1 MILRRSQFVHIIPL
15 ANERVLVT
23 HALTQLRL
31 GVDREVER
39 LIGWFDQPRDLS
51 EALPDL
57 TRQSG
62 YDTETLTGCIG
73 SLLERG
79 VLTQLT
85 AEAELDEAASQLSE
99 TNGRDPGQML
109 ERFRRQ
115 RAEGVTPYWAV
126 SATRKL
132 ASFGAGRKQLNV
144 VLLGDCDVQM
154 EADFLVQEGEKW
166 GLDLRIA
173 ATFPDDARLVGERA
187 HDLILIVALRSRR
200 AVALWRPA
208 EAGGEPFDAYI
219 AEARRLITT
228 LRQAS
233 VAPILLDNLPEPTVQ
248 PLGLADRGPHS
259 HRNRFRA
266 VNLALAELA
275 EKLPN
280 VHLVDVAAALS
291 AAGAQALLDDGLTSF
306 VHFGSPGWMLQRPQA
321 EKAAVHNIF
330 PDQAPLAG
338 MVGGDPYR
346 RERIMAGVHAE
357 LIVAVTG
364 AGRKKCVIADLD
376 GVLWPGIL
384 AETGSPFAW
393 SPETSGPDSYV
404 GLYFGIHEALKTL
417 KRRGVLLSA
426 VSKND
431 ETVVREFW
439 RYPAHYPCERLLTP
453 EDFVTWRVNWLDKP
467 QNIMSIA
474 QELGFALDSFLFID
488 DHPVERE
495 RVSSALPEV
504 EVWGEDLFALRRR
517 LLTDPRL
524 QSPRVTGEAEA
535 RTALVKGQLERA
547 RLRTEAQ
554 DEGAFLAS
562 LDIHYAIER
571 LRGGASLERVQE
583 IFDRTTQ
590 FNTTGR
596 KFSSLELSSM
606 LAQDRGMVFSMTARD
621 RFGEYGV
628 VAAAVV
634 AAGEILAFAVSC
646 RVIGL
651 RLEQRFLAEIMSH
664 LAETH
669 GEIVARIIETS
680 RNLPARNLY
689 RDGGFSR
696 REDGDW
702 RFAFP
707 ERRPV
712 ALSRKLSD

>member
-15 ANERVLVT
+15 ANERVLVA

-39 LIGWFDQPRDLS
+39 LIGWFDQPRDLA
-51 EALPDL
+51 EALPEL
-57 TRQSG
+57 MRQSG
-62 YDTETLTGCIG
+62 YDKEILAGCIG

-85 AEAELDEAASQLSE
+85 MEAELEEAVSQLSE
-99 TNGRDPGQML
+99 TNGRDPGEML
-109 ERFRRQ
+109 ERFRR
-115 RAEGVTPYWAV
+115 RRTEGVTPYWAV
-126 SATRKL
+126 TATRKI
-132 ASFGAGRKQLNV
+132 ASFGERRRRLDI

-154 EADFLVQEGEKW
+154 EADFLVREGEKW

-173 ATFPDDARLVGERA
+173 TTFPDDVRLVEERP
-187 HDLILIVALRSRR
+187 HDLILIGALRSRR
-200 AVALWRPA
+200 IVAFWRPD
-208 EAGGEPFDAYI
+208 EGGSEPFDAYI
-219 AEARRLITT
+219 AEARRLMTN

-266 VNLALAELA
+266 ANLALAALT
-275 EKLPN
+275 EKLPD

-306 VHFGSPGWMLQRPQA
+306 VHFGSPGWMLQRPES

-330 PDQAPLAG
+330 PDQASLAG
-338 MVGGDPYR
+338 AVGDDPYR

-364 AGRKKCVIADLD
+364 AGRKKCVIVDLD
-376 GVLWPGIL
+376 GVLWPGVL

-393 SPETSGPDSYV
+393 SPETSGQDSYV
-404 GLYFGIHEALKTL
+404 GLYFGIHEALKAL

-431 ETVVREFW
+431 EAVVREFW
-439 RYPAHYPCERLLTP
+439 RYAAHYPCERLLTP
-453 EDFVTWRVNWLDKP
+453 DDFVTWRVNWLDKP

-495 RVSSALPEV
+495 RVSSALPEI
-504 EVWGEDLFALRRR
+504 EVWGEDLFSLRRR

-524 QSPRVTGEAEA
+524 QSPRVTGEAET
-535 RTALVKGQLERA
+535 RTALVKAQLERA

-554 DEGAFLAS
+554 DEDAFLAS
-562 LDIHYAIER
+562 LDIQYVVER
-571 LRGGASLERVQE
+571 LRTGASLERVQE

-596 KFSSLELSSM
+596 KFTSPELSCM
-606 LAQDRGMVFSMTARD
+606 LAQETGTVFSMTARD
-621 RFGEYGV
+621 RLGEYGV

-651 RLEQRFLAEIMSH
+651 RLEQRFLEEIISH
-664 LAETH
+664 LAEAH
-669 GEIVARIIETS
+669 GEIVAKIIETP

-689 RDGGFSR
+689 RDGGFSK
-696 REDGDW
+696 REDGSW
-702 RFAFP
+702 LRFLKTTACCD
-707 ERRPV
+707 
-712 ALSRKLSD
+712 ST